1 MKQKDLITIIFISV
15 ISAGFS
21 FLIANFLFGNVAKN
35 KLNAAYVTP
44 IKSDFILPSSVYF
57 NSNSIDLTQTITIGA
72 TPSSQANASK

>member
-35 KLNAAYVTP
+35 KLNAANVTP

>member
-21 FLIANFLFGNVAKN
+21 FLIANFIFGNVAKN

>member
-21 FLIANFLFGNVAKN
+21 FLIANFVFGSVAKN
-35 KLNAAYVTP
+35 KLNAAYVTQ
-44 IKSDFILPSSVYF
+44 IKNDFILPSSVYF

-72 TPSSQANASK
+72 TPSSQANASI